1 METIA
6 PTVERLRHGYGH
18 DAPERSRTANRVAYR
33 TLSAFEAM
41 HRKGQ
46 IYDCHLMAAV
56 KLEGH
61 YRGARGAKVGNGEGS
76 SAGEH
81 LECPEIYHWQMLAEA
96 WHQVRPREEQALT
109 MLIEGK
115 GNVEYVGRLLSIHKD
130 RGRAGAIGRELV
142 TGGLECLAT
151 YWGFRQHR
159 EP

>member
-33 TLSAFEAM
+33 TLSAFESM

-46 IYDCHLMAAV
+46 IEDCHLMAAV
-56 KLEGH
+56 KLEAH
-61 YRGARGAKVGNGEGS
+61 YRGAQGAKVGNGDGN

-81 LECPEIYHWQMLAEA
+81 LEYPEIYNAQMLAEA
-96 WHQVRPREEQALT
+96 WRQVRPREEQALT
-109 MLIEGK
+109 MLIEGE
-115 GNVEYVGRLLSIHKD
+115 GNVEHVGRVLSGHKD
-130 RGRAGAIGRELV
+130 RGRAEAVGRELV

-151 YWGFRQHR
+151 HWGFRQR
-159 EP
+159 GEP